1 MRIFPKTRQA
11 VEVNK
16 KLFGTPAF
24 QHNSGVRG
32 LSAEGSEEEWD
43 MMVEARPLDI
53 THTVDAGTVDDL
65 LLEIMDDPPVLPQ
78 SQEAY
83 PGEPIVVEPMGEEE

>member
-1 MRIFPKTRQA
+1 MQIAELHSPW
-11 VEVNK
+11 
-16 KLFGTPAF
+16 
-24 QHNSGVRG
+24 
-32 LSAEGSEEEWD
+32 SAENAS

-83 PGEPIVVEPMGEEE
+83 PGEPIVIETTGEEE

>member
-1 MRIFPKTRQA
+1 M
-11 VEVNK
+11 
-16 KLFGTPAF
+16 
-24 QHNSGVRG
+24 RG

-83 PGEPIVVEPMGEEE
+83 PGEPIVIESTGEEE

>member
-1 MRIFPKTRQA
+1 MEEKFQQA

-32 LSAEGSEEEWD
+32 LSAESSDE
-43 MMVEARPLDI
+43 
-53 THTVDAGTVDDL
+53 
-65 LLEIMDDPPVLPQ
+65 
-78 SQEAY
+78 
-83 PGEPIVVEPMGEEE
+83 